1 MSFFFFWSKCKY
13 YSVFYIY
20 VCVCVCNTCNIV
32 CKCFVDEY
40 IYERMC
46 EDVYMCVCA
55 CVNEKHI
62 LYLIEALPEWS
73 KAKMIRFQ
81 LMNIQGSA
89 TWYWRSNW
97 PSSWDFVS
105 LRNYFF
111 RRTTP
116 TTTVSSAARVAASF
130 TKGCTSISVIALPW
144 LCLIEYLRN
153 HKLSFFLFFML
164 TKVVLMHDPI
174 SLFGSSIFSK
184 IGVED

>member
-1 MSFFFFWSKCKY
+1 M
-13 YSVFYIY
+13 
-20 VCVCVCNTCNIV
+20 CVCVCAIHAILFANALLMNTYTKECV
-32 CKCFVDEY
+32 KMY
-40 IYERMC
+40 IC
-46 EDVYMCVCA
+46 VCVCA